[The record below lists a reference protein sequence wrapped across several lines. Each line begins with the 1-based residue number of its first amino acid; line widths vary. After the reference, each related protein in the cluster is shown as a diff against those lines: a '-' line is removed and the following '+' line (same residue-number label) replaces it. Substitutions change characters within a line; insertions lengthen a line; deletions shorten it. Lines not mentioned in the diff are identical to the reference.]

1 MTAPTFKP
9 DHTIYENRD
18 ALREEWT
25 PKEIVGRDEEIAE
38 YQQSL
43 QPVINNEQPS
53 NIFLYGKSGTGK
65 TAATRFLLNLL
76 ERDAQQVAGLD
87 LHTLE
92 INCDGLNT
100 SYQAAIQII
109 NELRP
114 PGETISETGHP
125 QSAIYRFLYDELEKL
140 GGTFLLV
147 LDEVDH
153 LNDDSLLYQL
163 PRARSNGYV
172 TDTKIGLIGISNDLD
187 FRKRLSRK
195 VRSSLCE
202 KEVSFSAYQA
212 DQLQEVLR
220 QREDVAF
227 HEGVL
232 GDDVIVRCA
241 DYGAKDAGD
250 ARTALDLLLEAGDIA
265 RSEHADEVTTAHVR
279 RARERLQADVVVEGI
294 QKNSEHAKLVLTAI
308 LHLHE
313 DDRTP
318 ARTAEIRDVYRLIVE
333 EQGGNPIGERS
344 LRDYLGDLDQLGI
357 TEAVERNKGKGGGKY
372 KVHSLAKPADV
383 VSEGLERVVEEK
395 TIDHS

>member
-1 MTAPTFKP
+1 MTTPTFKP

-25 PKEIVGRDEEIAE
+25 PNEIVGRDDELSE
-38 YQQSL
+38 YKQAL

-76 ERDAQQVAGLD
+76 ERDAQSVAGLN

-114 PGETISETGHP
+114 PGDTISETGHP
-125 QSAIYRFLYDELEKL
+125 QSAIYRFLYDELEQL
-140 GGTFLLV
+140 GGTFILV

-212 DQLQEVLR
+212 DQLREVLR

-232 GDDVIVRCA
+232 DEDVINRCA

-265 RSEHADEVTTAHVR
+265 RSEHTDNVSTTHVS

-294 QKNSEHAKLVLTAI
+294 QKNSEHAKLVLTAV
-308 LHLHE
+308 LQLHE
-313 DDRTP
+313 EEQTP
-318 ARTAEIRDVYRLIVE
+318 ARTAEVRDVYRQIVE
-333 EQGGNPIGERS
+333 AQGGNPIGERS

-383 VSEGLERVVEEK
+383 IHEGLERMVEDSEPEF
-395 TIDHS
+395 S